1 MPRTLLAAFAVVAA
15 AITVTGAGLSSW
27 MSIFSSSHG
36 LHAYYWAL
44 GTRVC
49 MPDGSGCTDVRWGDL
64 HDYQC
69 YRLDAAVQADILAR
83 GVCHGDLDRIEA
95 CMIAERIATYG
106 LDVSDP
112 SNPHY
117 GVVRDLA
124 PVAAMY
130 ATMFNVIAVGV
141 GSVAVAACTLAAV
154 IHARTRRRQLLAVAA
169 VLLMLT
175 AAAAVSILPWVWSG
189 DADDYEG
196 GFWVFT
202 FVFGLAG
209 AAATSV
215 FVVTALY
222 TG

>member
-1 MPRTLLAAFAVVAA
+1 MVRVLLAVAAVVAA
-15 AITVTGAGLSSW
+15 AVTVAGAGLSSW

-69 YRLDAAVQADILAR
+69 FRLDAAVQADILAR
-83 GVCHGDLDRIEA
+83 GVCHTDLDRIEA
-95 CMIAERIATYG
+95 CMIAQRIAWYG

-117 GVVRDLA
+117 GIVRDLA

-130 ATMFNVIAVGV
+130 ATMFNMIAIAIG
-141 GSVAVAACTLAAV
+141 AVALAACALAAT
-154 IHARTRRRQLLAVAA
+154 IHARTQRRQFFTVAA

-175 AAAAVSILPWVWSG
+175 AAATVAILPWVWSG

-202 FVFGLAG
+202 FVFGLVG
-209 AAATSV
+209 AVATSV
-215 FVVTALY
+215 CVVTALY